1 MDEKITKLIIDYWRK
16 NGVDTSEAFFSLFG
30 MPIDDDDIYG
40 LVVEFYGGVEQILI
54 KLNKLVDKKFTVE
67 DSGYTYD
74 AIIRKFSVSDEG
86 FVCEVDVDGTGEVE
100 LFALDKTM
108 SISQAVNDEEIGW
121 EIRMELKDGFR
132 DWLYKNISKIT
143 GIVVNVDE
151 IHVIGDG
158 L

>member
-1 MDEKITKLIIDYWRK
+1 
-16 NGVDTSEAFFSLFG
+16 

-54 KLNKLVDKKFTVE
+54 KLNKLVDKKFTIE
-67 DSGYTYD
+67 DGGYTYD
-74 AIIRKFSVSDEG
+74 AIIRKFSVSDYSYGSSHDEG

-100 LFALDKTM
+100 LFALDETM

-121 EIRMELKDGFR
+121 EINMELKDTVR
-132 DWLYKNISKIT
+132 VWLYKNISEMT
-143 GIVVNVDE
+143 GIYVDVDE
-151 IHVIGDG
+151 LYVIGDG

>member
-16 NGVDTSEAFFSLFG
+16 NGVDISKTFLSLFG
-30 MPIDDDDIYG
+30 TPIDDDDIYG

-54 KLNKLVDKKFTVE
+54 RLNKLVDKKFTIE
-67 DSGYTYD
+67 SGGYTYD

-86 FVCEVDVDGTGEVE
+86 FVCEVDVDGAGEVV
-100 LFALDKTM
+100 LFALGETM
-108 SISQAVNDEEIGW
+108 SISQAVNDKEFGW
-121 EIRMELKDGFR
+121 EIKMELEDTVR
-132 DWLYKNISKIT
+132 DWLYNNISKIT

-151 IHVIGDG
+151 IYVIGDG